1 MLSDEEIGG
10 HDGMEAFI
18 EGGYLKKLNIGFA
31 LDEGLASPTEAFMVY
46 YGERASWWMEVT
58 CPGDPGHGSM
68 FIENNAGEK
77 LRRIINSF
85 LELRDKEEHRLKSDS
100 KLSLG
105 DVTSV
110 NLTVIEGGVQPN
122 VIPPEFKAKFDMRIT
137 PTMNLAELE
146 SKINSWCKHAGDG
159 VSLKFIQKNSI
170 QAVTST
176 GPDDPWWSAFSGAI
190 NELKLVTKVG
200 IFPAATDSRYLRA
213 MGYPAI
219 GFSPMNHTPVLLH
232 DHNEFLNRDVF
243 LRGID
248 IYVKII
254 DKLANVPKA

>member
-1 MLSDEEIGG
+1 M
-10 HDGMEAFI
+10 
-18 EGGYLKKLNIGFA
+18 
-31 LDEGLASPTEAFMVY
+31 
-46 YGERASWWMEVT
+46 
-58 CPGDPGHGSM
+58 
-68 FIENNAGEK
+68 
-77 LRRIINSF
+77 
-85 LELRDKEEHRLKSDS
+85 RDKEEKRLKSDS
-100 KLSLG
+100 KLSIG
-105 DVTSV
+105 DVTTV

-137 PTMNLAELE
+137 PSMNLVELE
-146 SKINSWCKHAGDG
+146 SRINSWCELAGEG

-176 GPDDPWWSAFSGAI
+176 APDDPWWSAFSGAI
-190 NELKLVTKVG
+190 NDLKLLTKVE

-213 MGYPAI
+213 VGYPAI

-248 IYVKII
+248 IYTKII
-254 DKLANVPKA
+254 DKLANVPKKEA